1 MAKGLKYFIGNWK
14 MFGIPSSIKI
24 LDRIDEYF
32 KKNRNHNSKYKIII
46 AVPFTLLE
54 SFSKR
59 FKNKNIIISAQ
70 NCHYDNNF
78 GAYTGSINSFM
89 IKKMN
94 INYTIIGHS
103 ENRATG
109 ESDKIIEKKVSSA
122 MSNNFNIIFCIGE
135 NYLEKRNKKT
145 LSVLKKQMST
155 VLKKKY
161 NFKKIFIA
169 YEPIWSIGTGKVP
182 QRNDL
187 MKISN
192 FVKNFVKKRFK
203 LNHKPKFIYGGSVDK
218 KTVLDFKTINELDGF
233 LIGGASKSSKKFID
247 IIKNFYK

>member
-70 NCHYDNNF
+70 NCHYNNNF

>member
-1 MAKGLKYFIGNWK
+1 
-14 MFGIPSSIKI
+14 
-24 LDRIDEYF
+24 
-32 KKNRNHNSKYKIII
+32 
-46 AVPFTLLE
+46 
-54 SFSKR
+54 
-59 FKNKNIIISAQ
+59 
-70 NCHYDNNF
+70 
-78 GAYTGSINSFM
+78 
-89 IKKMN
+89 
-94 INYTIIGHS
+94 
-103 ENRATG
+103 
-109 ESDKIIEKKVSSA
+109 
-122 MSNNFNIIFCIGE
+122 
-135 NYLEKRNKKT
+135 
-145 LSVLKKQMST
+145 MST

-187 MKISN
+187 IKISK

>member
-32 KKNRNHNSKYKIII
+32 KKNRNHNSKYRIII

-70 NCHYDNNF
+70 NCHYNNNF

>member
-70 NCHYDNNF
+70 NCHYNNNF

-182 QRNDL
+182 QRYDL
-187 MKISN
+187 IKISK

>member
-94 INYTIIGHS
+94 IN
-103 ENRATG
+103 
-109 ESDKIIEKKVSSA
+109 
-122 MSNNFNIIFCIGE
+122 
-135 NYLEKRNKKT
+135 
-145 LSVLKKQMST
+145 
-155 VLKKKY
+155 
-161 NFKKIFIA
+161 
-169 YEPIWSIGTGKVP
+169 
-182 QRNDL
+182 
-187 MKISN
+187 
-192 FVKNFVKKRFK
+192 
-203 LNHKPKFIYGGSVDK
+203 
-218 KTVLDFKTINELDGF
+218 
-233 LIGGASKSSKKFID
+233 
-247 IIKNFYK
+247 